1 MIPLRLFVKNFMCYR
16 EEVPPL
22 NFESIHLACLSG
34 LNGHGKSALLDA
46 ITWALWGEAR
56 ASHQEDL
63 VHQGREDM
71 LVELD
76 FLAQDQ
82 HYRVSRKYSKSGSRW
97 AGLLE
102 LQVIS
107 GDDIVSITGDTTRE
121 TSSKINEILHMD
133 YDTFV
138 NTAFLLQGKADSF
151 TTSTA
156 AQRKEVLSEVL
167 DLSYFHRLE
176 DRSKEKSRDLGEH
189 INDASVK
196 IEHMGKDLGVKSAR
210 EDRHDTL
217 GDTISKLEPEAIEL
231 RGTMQTLQAQLEFLK
246 NLKVEVKSVL
256 HRISESN
263 EEISMLNDQIMIT
276 KNKIGVYQ
284 EYIVDESNIR
294 KMFGLLEKFTD
305 IQEELDQAAFKSAN
319 LEKEKANISQEI
331 AVHRERLLTEI
342 TQINNHIDSN
352 LKPAVEKL
360 PEIQEAL
367 GRLEKDRARVSLL
380 EDTVVKNE
388 EESQHILTRVRYLE
402 DSNKLLKNSMEDTR
416 KKFDMLNKDD
426 PLCPLCRKTLGTEGY
441 LNLKKE
447 YEAQGL
453 SAKTQYTNQNIELVE
468 KNARHIELINRTQL
482 SREELTRL
490 SQDVQ
495 SKSLSLERDQIESL
509 KAKDEIGSSSKIVS
523 GLEDSLNSNRYAEL
537 EHNRL
542 SVVEREIAKLGY
554 STDEHLRIKH
564 QVNSLSKYSD
574 LYNKLLDAIA
584 SLPDEQKAL
593 NKSQEM
599 LLRRQNNHKDDVNRK
614 KVLEEKMDS
623 LPGIESELSSV
634 KIDLSAVEQKLQTY
648 RVERQ
653 VITEQLQRLK
663 ELEIELRRM
672 DNYRRKLIEEQSTYD
687 DLTRAFG
694 KNGVQALIIET
705 AIPQLQ
711 EDSNELL
718 GKLTENRMSMKL
730 QLQEG
735 RKVKG
740 LPSEELQILI
750 SDEIGTR
757 SYETFSGGETFRV
770 NFALR
775 IALSKLLARRSGAP
789 LPILFIDEGFGSQD
803 AVGQERL
810 KEAIQSIQG
819 DFKKIIVITHIQD
832 VKDSFPDRI
841 EVIKTEKGSTI
852 LTI

>member
-1 MIPLRLFVKNFMCYR
+1 
-16 EEVPPL
+16 
-22 NFESIHLACLSG
+22 
-34 LNGHGKSALLDA
+34 
-46 ITWALWGEAR
+46 
-56 ASHQEDL
+56 
-63 VHQGREDM
+63 
-71 LVELD
+71 
-76 FLAQDQ
+76 
-82 HYRVSRKYSKSGSRW
+82 
-97 AGLLE
+97 
-102 LQVIS
+102 
-107 GDDIVSITGDTTRE
+107 
-121 TSSKINEILHMD
+121 
-133 YDTFV
+133 
-138 NTAFLLQGKADSF
+138 
-151 TTSTA
+151 
-156 AQRKEVLSEVL
+156 
-167 DLSYFHRLE
+167 
-176 DRSKEKSRDLGEH
+176 
-189 INDASVK
+189 
-196 IEHMGKDLGVKSAR
+196 
-210 EDRHDTL
+210 
-217 GDTISKLEPEAIEL
+217 
-231 RGTMQTLQAQLEFLK
+231 
-246 NLKVEVKSVL
+246 
-256 HRISESN
+256 
-263 EEISMLNDQIMIT
+263 
-276 KNKIGVYQ
+276 
-284 EYIVDESNIR
+284 
-294 KMFGLLEKFTD
+294 
-305 IQEELDQAAFKSAN
+305 
-319 LEKEKANISQEI
+319 
-331 AVHRERLLTEI
+331 
-342 TQINNHIDSN
+342 
-352 LKPAVEKL
+352 
-360 PEIQEAL
+360 
-367 GRLEKDRARVSLL
+367 
-380 EDTVVKNE
+380 
-388 EESQHILTRVRYLE
+388 
-402 DSNKLLKNSMEDTR
+402 
-416 KKFDMLNKDD
+416 MLNKDD
-426 PLCPLCRKTLGTEGY
+426 PLCPLCRKALGTEGY

-468 KNARHIELINRTQL
+468 KNALHIELINRTQL

-509 KAKDEIGSSSKIVS
+509 KAKDEIGSSSNIVS

-574 LYNKLLDAIA
+574 LYNKLLDAVA

-623 LPGIESELSSV
+623 LPEIESELSSV

-711 EDSNELL
+711 EDSYELL

>member
-1 MIPLRLFVKNFMCYR
+1 MIPLRLLVKNFMCYR
-16 EEVPPL
+16 EDVPPL

-97 AGLLE
+97 GGLLE

-107 GDDIVSITGDTTRE
+107 GDEVVSITGDTTRE

-156 AQRKEVLSEVL
+156 ARRKDVLSEVL
-167 DLSYFHRLE
+167 DLSYFQRLE
-176 DRSKEKSRDLGEH
+176 DRSKEKSKDLGER
-189 INDASVK
+189 INVAAVD
-196 IEHMGKDLGVKSAR
+196 IEHMGKDLVKKSDR
-210 EDRHDTL
+210 EDRQGILDDL
-217 GDTISKLEPEAIEL
+217 ISRLEPDAIEL
-231 RGTMQTLQAQLEFLK
+231 RSTLQGLQIQLESLK
-246 NLKVEVKSVL
+246 NLRVEVKSVL
-256 HRISESN
+256 YRISESDD
-263 EEISMLNDQIMIT
+263 EISVLKDQIIVT
-276 KNKIGVYQ
+276 KNKIDVYQ
-284 EYIVDESNIR
+284 ESIQTESNTR
-294 KMFGLLEKFTD
+294 KMFALLGES
-305 IQEELDQAAFKSAN
+305 INILEELDQAAFKSAN
-319 LEKEKANISQEI
+319 LEKEKAKISQEI
-331 AVHRERLLTEI
+331 AVHRERLVTEV
-342 TQINNHIDSN
+342 TQINNHIGRD
-352 LKPAVEKL
+352 LKPTLEKL
-360 PEIQEAL
+360 PEIEEAL
-367 GRLEKDRARVSLL
+367 SQIEKDRERVNVL
-380 EDTVVKNE
+380 EDTVGKNE
-388 EESQHILTRVRYLE
+388 GEAQHILARMRHLE
-402 DSNKLLKNSMEDTR
+402 DSNEVLKSSMEDTR
-416 KKFDMLNKDD
+416 NKFDMLDNDD
-426 PLCPLCRKTLGTEGY
+426 PLCPLCRKALGTEGY

-468 KNARHIELINRTQL
+468 KKTLHIELINHAKI

-509 KAKDEIGSSSKIVS
+509 KAKDEIESSLSRVS
-523 GLEDSLNSNRYAEL
+523 YLEDTLHRNRYAEL

-542 SVVEREIAKLGY
+542 NTLESEIAKLGY
-554 STDEHLRIKH
+554 DTDEHLRIKN
-564 QVNSLSKYSD
+564 QVSSLSKYSD
-574 LYNKLLDAIA
+574 LHNKLLDAVA
-584 SLPDEQKAL
+584 SLPDEQKSL
-593 NKSQEM
+593 IKSDEM
-599 LLRRQNNHKDDVNRK
+599 LLRRQNNQKNDINRK
-614 KVLEEKMDS
+614 KTLGEKIDS
-623 LPGIESELSSV
+623 LPEIESELSS
-634 KIDLSAVEQKLQTY
+634 IQTELNSIEQKIQTY

-653 VITEQLQRLK
+653 VIREQLQRLK
-663 ELEIELRRM
+663 ELELELRRM
-672 DNYRRKLIEEQSTYD
+672 DRYRKKLIEEQSTYD

-718 GKLTENRMSMKL
+718 GRLTENRMSMKI

-810 KEAIQSIQG
+810 KEAIQSIQS

>member
-1 MIPLRLFVKNFMCYR
+1 MCYR
-16 EEVPPL
+16 EDVPPL

-97 AGLLE
+97 GGLLE

-107 GDDIVSITGDTTRE
+107 GDEVVSITGDTTRE

-156 AQRKEVLSEVL
+156 ARRKDVLSEVL
-167 DLSYFHRLE
+167 DLSYFQRLE
-176 DRSKEKSRDLGEH
+176 DRSKEKSKDLGER
-189 INDASVK
+189 INVAAVD
-196 IEHMGKDLGVKSAR
+196 IEHIGKDLVKKSDR
-210 EDRHDTL
+210 EDRQGILDDL
-217 GDTISKLEPEAIEL
+217 ISRLEPDAIEL
-231 RGTMQTLQAQLEFLK
+231 RSTLQGLQIQLESLK
-246 NLKVEVKSVL
+246 NLRVEVKSVL
-256 HRISESN
+256 YRISESD
-263 EEISMLNDQIMIT
+263 EEISVLKDQIIVT
-276 KNKIGVYQ
+276 KNKIDVYQ
-284 EYIVDESNIR
+284 ESIQAESNTR
-294 KMFGLLEKFTD
+294 KMFALLGES
-305 IQEELDQAAFKSAN
+305 INILEELDQAAFKSAN
-319 LEKEKANISQEI
+319 LEKEKAKISQEI
-331 AVHRERLLTEI
+331 AVHRERLVTEV
-342 TQINNHIDSN
+342 TQINNHIGSD
-352 LKPAVEKL
+352 LKPTLEKL
-360 PEIQEAL
+360 PEIEEAL
-367 GRLEKDRARVSLL
+367 SQIGKDREQVNLL
-380 EDTVVKNE
+380 EDTVGKNE
-388 EESQHILTRVRYLE
+388 EEAQHILARMRHLE
-402 DSNKLLKNSMEDTR
+402 DSNEVLKSSMEDTR
-416 KKFDMLNKDD
+416 NKFDMLDNDD
-426 PLCPLCRKTLGTEGY
+426 PLCPLCRKALGTEGY

-468 KNARHIELINRTQL
+468 KKTLHIKLINHTKI

-509 KAKDEIGSSSKIVS
+509 KAKDEIESSLSRVS
-523 GLEDSLNSNRYAEL
+523 YLEDTLRRYRYAEL

-542 SVVEREIAKLGY
+542 NTLESEITKLGY
-554 STDEHLRIKH
+554 DTDEHLRIKN
-564 QVNSLSKYSD
+564 QVSSLSKYSD
-574 LYNKLLDAIA
+574 LHNKLLDAVA

-593 NKSQEM
+593 IKSDEM
-599 LLRRQNNHKDDVNRK
+599 LLRRQNNQKDDINRK
-614 KVLEEKMDS
+614 KMLEEKIDS
-623 LPGIESELSSV
+623 LPEIESELSSV
-634 KIDLSAVEQKLQTY
+634 QTELNSIEQKIQTY

-653 VITEQLQRLK
+653 VIREQLQRLK
-663 ELEIELRRM
+663 ELELELRRM
-672 DNYRRKLIEEQSTYD
+672 DRYRKKLIEEQSTYD

-718 GKLTENRMSMKL
+718 GRLTENRMSMKL

-810 KEAIQSIQG
+810 KEAIQSIQS